1 MLALNNKKKANVES
15 PYLKTFHNFPKH
27 CWIFHT
33 CKSTN
38 LLKSV
43 PKVYKSNGKNEDAN
57 FAALPYR
64 YLWSH
69 EEDTAT
75 IDRGARIPRSTGGTQ
90 RTTTG
95 AVRGKRFG
103 LIEMFFKQ
111 YLCHLNYFFLIKN
124 WDLFSFLI
132 FNWKTR
138 VKLEF
143 FLYLKIILY
152 TTWFFCF
159 HAFTSDID
167 ATHIHR
173 FALFKSHANSQIDWS
188 EMENWSLN

>member
-1 MLALNNKKKANVES
+1 MSKALT
-15 PYLKTFHNFPKH
+15 LKLHNFPKH

-57 FAALPYR
+57 FAVLPYR

-103 LIEMFFKQ
+103 LIEMFFSVT
-111 YLCHLNYFFLIKN
+111 
-124 WDLFSFLI
+124 SFI
-132 FNWKTR
+132 
-138 VKLEF
+138 
-143 FLYLKIILY
+143 LKISYY
-152 TTWFFCF
+152 TVNIVIVRIWY
-159 HAFTSDID
+159 AIYSFT
-167 ATHIHR
+167 R
-173 FALFKSHANSQIDWS
+173 
-188 EMENWSLN
+188 MENKDE